1 MRVSRT
7 YRLPDVIKQTPI
19 TSAGLSGLAD
29 LAGVNFAGSLKL
41 KAELYFTISFG
52 VDTGGFYMVPG
63 NGVEARLA
71 VGGNVTAAV
80 GPGTAKGNA
89 SLGFDARVVQ
99 TTTASDGR
107 IRLADLANFADFT
120 SAQLGGSAAINV
132 EATMPIRG
140 TGGITFAG
148 DWYWDLAPDAS
159 GFIYDSVN
167 SGFDTEGLL
176 NSLAD
181 AVGVGINRLSDQAE
195 DMLVRVDKI
204 GLIGDELTDLLKP
217 IIQDKLRYNNDLGS
231 VRAYLADRGIQ
242 IVTHVSPQDFISGSY
257 ATQDLIRLQ
266 YDQVVQRD
274 QPLQFSPRGEFT
286 FPNGGGT
293 NVTLSITSGQVT
305 IDPTLTFSMQFG
317 LDTLK
322 GPFVVEG
329 ASLTAL
335 LPITVAT
342 NNPLIGKLS
351 AGNLVNVNA
360 SASGNIQASASYRLI
375 DSDNTAGEKFSL
387 REYNLAMEN
396 NKNQQNTNLDNSTT
410 ASADFNLDLSLSVTS
425 QQSLPEV
432 VRTMLTENFNWQA
445 KADYHWP
452 AETGSYHI
460 VTRPSFPNIATS
472 ARQRFFQ
479 ELDEYNPLPKEFREF
494 LATPL
499 PFFEKSIPELLNF
512 TAGAKTFLDSDSY
525 EGENVDDPKR
535 TANGSLRTMSLPS
548 QKTSSLCCWA
558 NLPICLPLILTR
570 SLIRKNLLTTF
581 SHVPSSSHTWVSRA
595 VS

>member
-1 MRVSRT
+1 
-7 YRLPDVIKQTPI
+7 
-19 TSAGLSGLAD
+19 
-29 LAGVNFAGSLKL
+29 
-41 KAELYFTISFG
+41 
-52 VDTGGFYMVPG
+52 MVPG

-445 KADYHWP
+445 RQTTTGQQKLAATTLLLDP
-452 AETGSYHI
+452 ASPI
-460 VTRPSFPNIATS
+460 LRPAHVSVSFKNWMSTTH
-472 ARQRFFQ
+472 
-479 ELDEYNPLPKEFREF
+479 YPKSF
-494 LATPL
+494 ASSWQHPC
-499 PFFEKSIPELLNF
+499 PF
-512 TAGAKTFLDSDSY
+512 
-525 EGENVDDPKR
+525 
-535 TANGSLRTMSLPS
+535 
-548 QKTSSLCCWA
+548 
-558 NLPICLPLILTR
+558 
-570 SLIRKNLLTTF
+570 
-581 SHVPSSSHTWVSRA
+581 
-595 VS
+595 